1 MPLEWRFAAG
11 VRGLPLG
18 RGFAVRGAA
27 LALECAHRA
36 PQKNALNMAAQRQF
50 FSIGL
55 HRPVNRFDAYNRS
68 DS

>member
-18 RGFAVRGAA
+18 RGFAARGGA
-27 LALECAHRA
+27 LALEYAHRA
-36 PQKNALNMAAQRQF
+36 PQKNALAAQRQF
-50 FSIGL
+50 FSIRF
-55 HRPVNRFDAYNRS
+55 HRPVSGYDAYNRS